1 MKERMRKLTLL
12 LYHREKDDFLD
23 KLRDLGVVHVEEKPE
38 VSSAELARTRTELRR
53 VEHALGE
60 LQKAAKQKQVDR
72 AASREKPVDE
82 ILAEYER
89 LAGGKESAE
98 QSAAS
103 LRKEIAALEPWGDF
117 DPESLRKLAD
127 VGIHLRFFE
136 VQSRK
141 YAQLD
146 LTKVEHELISAER
159 GKVRFLVVEREEPV
173 EIDAEEAVFPWTSL
187 SRAKQKLA
195 QTDQELQKNA
205 EQMAELSAYA
215 ETLARHAAQLRGN
228 ESYESVRLSMEKG
241 ADGRLVSV
249 TGWVPGPLEQ
259 RVREFVEQY
268 SAWYSFD
275 DPGKGDV
282 VPIVLRNGPF
292 SRLFEPITRLF
303 QLPNYF
309 EIDPTVAIA
318 PFFAIFFG
326 NCLGDAGYGVVITVL
341 TLLAASKLAGNGRR
355 LALLG
360 TVLGIATT
368 IMGLL
373 NSGTIFG
380 MTVSEN
386 TNIPGFDLLAD
397 LVVIDQDAAIK
408 PFNFALMLGLVQMT
422 VGMLLNI
429 YNNIRYASLAHA
441 MPGIGRILIVLSG
454 VVLFLVVSQDVEV
467 LRPLLVYAVVGMVAG
482 VASLMFVAY
491 FTRIEEY
498 LPVADAEKA
507 TGVKKLFLVV
517 LIRTVN
523 FVLKLYFV
531 VSGAVGDILSYI
543 RLFALGLS
551 SGILGFVVNA
561 IALDLRGLEIAG
573 VPVGLVLFIPFLIV
587 GHVGNLALAG
597 LSSFVH
603 PLRLTFVEF
612 YNNLVFTGG
621 GIEYRPF
628 RKPSEGSDV

>member
-1 MKERMRKLTLL
+1 MKERMRKLSLL
-12 LYHREKDDFLD
+12 LYHREKSDFLD

-38 VSSAELARTRTELRR
+38 VSSAELARARTELRR
-53 VEHALGE
+53 VERALEE
-60 LQKAAKQKQVDR
+60 LQRAAKQKKTER
-72 AASREKPVDE
+72 APSGEKPVDE
-82 ILAEYER
+82 ILHEYER
-89 LAGGKESAE
+89 LVGEKESAE
-98 QSAAS
+98 QQAAS
-103 LRKEIAALEPWGDF
+103 LRKEIAVLEPWGNF
-117 DPESLRKLAD
+117 DPESLRRLAD

-136 VQSRK
+136 VPSRK

-146 LTKVEHELISAER
+146 LSEIEHELISADK

-187 SRAKQKLA
+187 TRARERLSQ
-195 QTDQELQKNA
+195 A
-205 EQMAELSAYA
+205 EQRMRTNTEALAELSAYVGQL
-215 ETLARHAAQLRGN
+215 EQHAARLRGD
-228 ESYESVRLSMEKG
+228 ESYESVRLSMEEG
-241 ADGRLVSV
+241 ADGRVVSV
-249 TGWVPGPLEQ
+249 AGWVPAPLEQ
-259 RVREFVEQY
+259 RVREFVEHY
-268 SAWYSFD
+268 SAWYRFD
-275 DPGKGDV
+275 EPGKGDV

-292 SRLFEPITRLF
+292 SRLFEPITKLF

-341 TLLAASKLAGNGRR
+341 TLLAAGKLAGNGRR

-368 IMGLL
+368 LMGLL

-380 MTVSEN
+380 MTIEEN
-386 TNIPGFDLLAD
+386 LGIPGFDLLAG

-422 VGMLLNI
+422 LGMLLNI
-429 YNNIRYASLAHA
+429 YNSIRYASFAHA
-441 MPGIGRILIVLSG
+441 MPGIGKILIVLSG

-491 FTRIEEY
+491 FTRVEEY
-498 LPVADAEKA
+498 LPIDDAAKA
-507 TGVKKLFLVV
+507 SGFKKIVLLI

-551 SGILGFVVNA
+551 SGILGYVVNA
-561 IALDLRGLEIAG
+561 IALDLRGMEIAG
-573 VPVGLVLFIPFLIV
+573 VPIGLVLFIPFLIV
-587 GHVGNLALAG
+587 GHAGNLALAG